1 MIINYETR
9 ETINNF
15 VNEYV
20 PEGIHEQFHVDCREQ
35 VVMIIEALIEKDI
48 INGDINKLVE
58 SKDDIIFNEECQI
71 SKIYEKYCIN
81 YEEKIKNIGQLENS
95 LINKGLK
102 LIKKMYRTI

>member
-35 VVMIIEALIEKDI
+35 VAMIIEALIEKDI
-48 INGDINKLVE
+48 ISDE
-58 SKDDIIFNEECQI
+58 SNSIEAVCLCWKEF
-71 SKIYEKYCIN
+71 IYK
-81 YEEKIKNIGQLENS
+81 KFS
-95 LINKGLK
+95 LLN
-102 LIKKMYRTI
+102 